1 MIHSHY
7 VTLKACIELLYSLLN
22 DYKYDTIYIFPVI
35 DNNDKLLGYLYNK
48 NLETLID
55 SILDRACE
63 LNSMRKQLDLQYKN
77 CDKSALPNIGYSEK
91 DMLIRYLLQKFDTET
106 GLNFENLDRRDIRQ
120 IIVNRIG
127 SYFKTLKH
135 SAGSMEYS
143 SIHNACEDIKALLR
157 SIIALIISENDN
169 DESDEDIMVLLQ
181 SIKTLNLS
189 EANNDELNKVALKNT
204 KKAIE
209 YFDSRVKIS
218 ENYWN

>member
-77 CDKSALPNIGYSEK
+77 CDKPALPNIGYSEK
-91 DMLIRYLLQKFDTET
+91 DMLIRYLLQKFDTEA
-106 GLNFENLDRRDIRQ
+106 GLNFENLDRHDIRQ

-157 SIIALIISENDN
+157 SIIALIMPEADN
-169 DESDEDIMVLLQ
+169 DDLDEDIRALLQ
-181 SIKTLNLS
+181 SIRALNLS
-189 EANNDELNKVALKNT
+189 EANNDKLDKVALKNA

-209 YFDSRVKIS
+209 YFDNRVKIS
-218 ENYWN
+218 ENYWD